1 MSLSYPGTNSKIS
14 EPNKWES
21 STPTERQKPC
31 ISWTTQHG
39 ELDVLWWVMVILL
52 MIQMLTEIIQQ
63 RVVWS
68 GWYRPG
74 QGGGETTY
82 AALFILWRISKNS
95 PSDLA
100 TRWRTRSCHGRAWW
114 RRSSKHNEVCVEIHK
129 LSADENMFKT
139 FSSSSKTSLFAATSS
154 KMSNALCLFSL
165 RGSVCPVDCFPGWQG
180 QAGPPSSLP
189 VCPTH
194 ARLDGCIQHK
204 CEPARQA
211 NSSEIAARNFLNKKD
226 ALWSNYS
233 EWLDTI
239 GPAFECSDRMGVIYF
254 LIKIILIR
262 RN

>member
-1 MSLSYPGTNSKIS
+1 MENLMFYGEWWWYCWWFSGSWCWQRLY
-14 EPNKWES
+14 NKEW
-21 STPTERQKPC
+21 C
-31 ISWTTQHG
+31 
-39 ELDVLWWVMVILL
+39 D
-52 MIQMLTEIIQQ
+52 
-63 RVVWS
+63 
-68 GWYRPG
+68 
-74 QGGGETTY
+74 QGNIDQGMGGSETTY

-100 TRWRTRSCHGRAWW
+100 TRWRTRSCHGMVE
-114 RRSSKHNEVCVEIHK
+114 HNEVCVEIHK

-211 NSSEIAARNFLNKKD
+211 NSSEK
-226 ALWSNYS
+226 
-233 EWLDTI
+233 
-239 GPAFECSDRMGVIYF
+239 
-254 LIKIILIR
+254 
-262 RN
+262 